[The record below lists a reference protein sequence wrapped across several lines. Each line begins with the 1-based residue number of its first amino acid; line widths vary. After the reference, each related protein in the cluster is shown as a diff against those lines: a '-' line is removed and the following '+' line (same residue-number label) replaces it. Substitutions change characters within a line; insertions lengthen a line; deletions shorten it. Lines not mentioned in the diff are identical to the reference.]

1 MNNWINICYILLPLI
16 LAGVSNMIFVKINFL
31 GFLKIPIDR
40 NVTLKDGKRLFG
52 DNKTWK
58 GFFGMILF
66 TAFWT
71 SVLVFFIPDA
81 LNFVF
86 TVIEKNALS
95 VFILGAFLGFA
106 YVLFELPN
114 SYIKRRLSIEPGKS
128 GKGFLKYLFMLV
140 DQADSVLGCA
150 LVLYFLYAI
159 SLSLTIQLII
169 IGTLVHYIINVIL
182 FFVKLKSQP
191 A

>member
-16 LAGVSNMIFVKINFL
+16 LAGVSNMIFVKIKFL
-31 GFLKIPIDR
+31 GFLKTPID
-40 NVTLKDGKRLFG
+40 NNISLIDGKRLFG

-58 GFFGMILF
+58 GFMGMIIF

-71 SVLVFFIPDA
+71 SVLVFIFPDS

-86 TVIEKNALS
+86 NSTEKNAVS
-95 VFILGAFLGFA
+95 VFALGAILALA

-114 SYIKRRLSIEPGKS
+114 SYIKRRLSIAPGKS
-128 GKGFLKYLFMLV
+128 GKGLLKYIFILV
-140 DQADSVLGCA
+140 DQADSVIGCA
-150 LVLYFLYAI
+150 IVLYFLYAI
-159 SLSLTIQLII
+159 SLSLTLQLIL